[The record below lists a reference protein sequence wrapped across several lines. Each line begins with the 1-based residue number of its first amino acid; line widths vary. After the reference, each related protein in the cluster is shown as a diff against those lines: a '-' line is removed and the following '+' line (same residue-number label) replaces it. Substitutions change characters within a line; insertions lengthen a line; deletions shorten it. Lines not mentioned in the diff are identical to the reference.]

1 MGTKLPPKEMS
12 LYKRIDEILWKDWDP
27 IGVNDS
33 EQARDEYRGYLPHIF
48 RLAVDGADPDQIAR
62 ELMTAIDGMGLSI
75 NEDQNLTIATRII
88 EAKQG
93 ILD

>member
-33 EQARDEYRGYLPHIF
+33 EQARDECRGYLPHIF

-62 ELMTAIDGMGLSI
+62 ELMTAIDGMGLSL

-88 EAKQG
+88 EAKQR

>member
-1 MGTKLPPKEMS
+1 MDGLGS
-12 LYKRIDEILWKDWDP
+12 

-33 EQARDEYRGYLPHIF
+33 EQARDETRGYLPHIF
-48 RLAVDGADPDQIAR
+48 RLAVDGADPDQIPR